1 MKIQFY
7 TVKEVAARYNVSTYY
22 LKKKAAENGINI
34 RGRFVWPKQ
43 IEEIIKIF
51 GNVE

>member
-7 TVKEVAARYNVSTYY
+7 TVKEMAARYNISTYY
-22 LKKKAAENGINI
+22 LKKKAAENGISI
-34 RGRFVWPKQ
+34 RGRFVFPRQ
-43 IEEIIKIF
+43 VEELIRIF

>member
-7 TVKEVAARYNVSTYY
+7 TVKEMAARYNISTYY
-22 LKKKAAENGINI
+22 LRKKAAENGIEI
-34 RGRFVWPKQ
+34 RGRFVLPRQ
-43 IEEIIKIF
+43 VEELIRIF